1 MSQPTIEEFTNTPA
15 GTAFYRAYDAVLGR
29 WPDGTTP
36 IDLESEYG
44 NTRINAYGPPDAPPV
59 VLLPGGGAT
68 STVWFANVAA
78 LGARHRVHAVDI
90 LGDAG
95 RSVPGPR
102 PPRTVDDL
110 LDWFF
115 GVVDGLGLDTFGV
128 AGHSYG
134 AMIALAAAL
143 RRPERVGKLVLLD
156 PNSCFSGMRPGYL
169 LRALPVL
176 LRPSEQR
183 ERAFVVWE
191 TGGRP
196 LDEEWLDLL
205 ALGAT
210 FPTSKTIVP
219 KRPSAKAFHDF
230 GVDTTVILARDS
242 KVHDSRRVDDAVR
255 RLLPGART
263 IVLDDATHHTLP
275 VHPADAVNA
284 ALLEG
289 FGALGGFG
297 GR

>member
-1 MSQPTIEEFTNTPA
+1 MSQPTIEEFANTTA
-15 GTAFYRAYDAVLGR
+15 GAAFYRAYDTVLAR
-29 WPDGTTP
+29 WPDGTTSFEV
-36 IDLESEYG
+36 ESEYG
-44 NTRINAYGPPDAPPV
+44 STRINAYGPPDAPPV

-78 LGARHRVHAVDI
+78 LGARHRVYAVDI

-95 RSVPGPR
+95 RSVAGPR

-110 LDWFF
+110 LDWFI
-115 GVVDGLGLDTFGV
+115 GLVDGLGLGTFAV

-134 AMIALAAAL
+134 AMIALAGAL
-143 RRPERVGKLVLLD
+143 RMPGRVVELVLLE
-156 PNSCFSGMRPGYL
+156 PNSCFARMRTGYL

-183 ERAFVVWE
+183 ERAFVAWE
-191 TGGRP
+191 TAGRS

-219 KRPSAKAFHDF
+219 KRPSAKAFRDF
-230 GVDTTVILARDS
+230 DVATTVILARDS
-242 KVHDSRRVDDAVR
+242 KVHDSSRVEEAVR
-255 RLLPGART
+255 RVLPGART
-263 IVLDDATHHTLP
+263 IMLDDATHHTVPLHP
-275 VHPADAVNA
+275 VDAVNG

-289 FGALGGFG
+289 LGP
-297 GR
+297 R